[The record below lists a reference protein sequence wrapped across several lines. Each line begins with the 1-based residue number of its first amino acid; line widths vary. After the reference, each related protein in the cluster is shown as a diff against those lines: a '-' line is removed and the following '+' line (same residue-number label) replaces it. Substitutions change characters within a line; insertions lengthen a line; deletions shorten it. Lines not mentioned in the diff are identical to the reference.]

1 MVKARAEKQ
10 NDSDAVHHWI
20 HRVERPSMSLVA
32 HPLFR
37 FVCLQDEGD
46 SYEDDTSD
54 EDSDENSHTWF
65 SLEKGSILTCN
76 SSTMKA
82 AITEAKKS

>member
-1 MVKARAEKQ
+1 MRYTTGSVIELSVRRCR
-10 NDSDAVHHWI
+10 WWLT
-20 HRVERPSMSLVA
+20 RC
-32 HPLFR
+32 FF

>member
-1 MVKARAEKQ
+1 M
-10 NDSDAVHHWI
+10 
-20 HRVERPSMSLVA
+20 
-32 HPLFR
+32 FR